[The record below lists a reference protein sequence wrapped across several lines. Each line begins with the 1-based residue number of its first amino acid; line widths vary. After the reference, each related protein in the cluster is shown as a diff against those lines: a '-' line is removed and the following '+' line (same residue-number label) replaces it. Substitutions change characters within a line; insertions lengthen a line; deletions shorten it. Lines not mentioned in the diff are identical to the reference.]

1 MMEPV
6 FIYRFIYK
14 SIMNWYFCKSELAKN
29 WNNKTQ
35 TSIHTSS
42 IYESLDT

>member
-14 SIMNWYFCKSELAKN
+14 SIMNWDFCKSELVKN
-29 WNNKTQ
+29 WNNKTK
-35 TSIHTSS
+35 TSVHTSS
-42 IYESLDT
+42 TYESLDT

>member
-29 WNNKTQ
+29 WNKTK
-35 TSIHTSS
+35 TSIHTSN